1 MGMQYSLYNVQK
13 YIKFVKNEH
22 CYSLKSISKKFN
34 ASAAFWLQKGI

>member
-22 CYSLKSISKKFN
+22 YYSLKSISKKFN
-34 ASAAFWLQKGI
+34 DLAAFWLQKGI